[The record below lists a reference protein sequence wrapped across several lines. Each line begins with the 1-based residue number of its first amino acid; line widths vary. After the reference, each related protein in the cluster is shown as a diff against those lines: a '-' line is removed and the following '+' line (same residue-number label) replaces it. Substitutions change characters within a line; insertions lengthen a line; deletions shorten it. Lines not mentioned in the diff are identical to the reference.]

1 MAGIPVV
8 PDAGIPSER
17 DDGGVVDLSFATF
30 FGLPEATAPT
40 LGFATRHTSLTVW
53 TRRNRDP
60 HWKLERYNDA
70 AHLVG

>member
-1 MAGIPVV
+1 
-8 PDAGIPSER
+8 
-17 DDGGVVDLSFATF
+17 VVDLSFATF